1 MLKLNPSSSAI
12 LLLSLLLPACASF
25 ERVDLDPVANAVTL
39 QQRSLQDPALL
50 AFVQSVIPTGAGK
63 PEILWNIDRLTLAA
77 IYFHPDI
84 ALARQ
89 QHAVASAAMITARQ
103 RPNPNLNNSLTYITH
118 LVTSSAPWI
127 VANSLSIPIETA
139 GKRDARVDRA
149 AHLQSAAEQRIADT
163 IWSIRGRLRTAL
175 LEHFAAVQS
184 VTLLTQQIS
193 LQTQMN
199 LLLEQQV
206 SVGELALIELTR
218 ARISLNQLQIGLE
231 TAHKRQAESRVQV
244 AAAIG
249 VPVEGLAAVTLADDT
264 WSAPPDLNSL
274 PLRTLKAAVLQQRPD
289 MLAALAEY
297 EAAQSALQLEIANQY
312 PNAVATPGYTWDLG
326 ANYWVLATSL
336 LQLPVFHQ
344 NQGAIA
350 EAEARRKEMAQ
361 RVTALQMK
369 VISDVDRASA
379 GTQAMMRKWQEVERQ
394 QRMQQ
399 DHQREVQAN
408 YDGGE
413 IDQITWLLARV
424 EQLATQR
431 AALDALI
438 ESHQAA
444 NSLEDAL
451 RQPIRSVLAANLQST
466 ISR

>member
-1 MLKLNPSSSAI
+1 
-12 LLLSLLLPACASF
+12 
-25 ERVDLDPVANAVTL
+25 
-39 QQRSLQDPALL
+39 
-50 AFVQSVIPTGAGK
+50 
-63 PEILWNIDRLTLAA
+63 
-77 IYFHPDI
+77 
-84 ALARQ
+84 
-89 QHAVASAAMITARQ
+89 
-103 RPNPNLNNSLTYITH
+103 
-118 LVTSSAPWI
+118 
-127 VANSLSIPIETA
+127 
-139 GKRDARVDRA
+139 
-149 AHLQSAAEQRIADT
+149 
-163 IWSIRGRLRTAL
+163 
-175 LEHFAAVQS
+175 
-184 VTLLTQQIS
+184 
-193 LQTQMN
+193 
-199 LLLEQQV
+199 
-206 SVGELALIELTR
+206 
-218 ARISLNQLQIGLE
+218 
-231 TAHKRQAESRVQV
+231 
-244 AAAIG
+244 
-249 VPVEGLAAVTLADDT
+249 
-264 WSAPPDLNSL
+264 SL
-274 PLRTLKAAVLQQRPD
+274 PLRTLKAAALQQRPD